1 MAREALG
8 VAVGDDSGGYP
19 AAVGTCRAIDLFF
32 DFFGDAPQ
40 DTVGMI
46 MRFHEAP
53 ETQVFV
59 AFLLA
64 QEADLDEVG
73 KHSLQCSRMDSP
85 VKGRPG
91 FSGPERVL

>member
-1 MAREALG
+1 MARQALG
-8 VAVGDDSGGYP
+8 VAVSDDSGGYP

-32 DFFGDAPQ
+32 DFFGDTPQ

-46 MRFHEAP
+46 MRFHEAA
-53 ETQVFV
+53 ETQVFI

-64 QEADLDEVG
+64 QKADLDEVG

-85 VKGRPG
+85 VKGRPSISV
-91 FSGPERVL
+91 FERVL

>member
-1 MAREALG
+1 
-8 VAVGDDSGGYP
+8 
-19 AAVGTCRAIDLFF
+19 LFF

-46 MRFHEAP
+46 MRFHEAL
-53 ETQVFV
+53 ETQVFI

-64 QEADLDEVG
+64 READPDEAG
-73 KHSLQCSRMDSP
+73 ERSLQCSRMDSP

-91 FSGPERVL
+91 ISGPERVF